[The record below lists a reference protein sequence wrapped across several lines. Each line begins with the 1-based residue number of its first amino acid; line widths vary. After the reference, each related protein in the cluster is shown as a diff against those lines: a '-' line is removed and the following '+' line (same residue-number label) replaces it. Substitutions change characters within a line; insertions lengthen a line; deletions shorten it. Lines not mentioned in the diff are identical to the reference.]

1 MKQHIAIVLTSL
13 SLFSASSALAADEHA
28 HKPAHG
34 GIATEVKEVQYEL
47 VAKADTLRLY
57 VSDHGKPVKLDGA
70 SARVTLLSGTDKQEV
85 ELKPAGD
92 KLEAKNS
99 FKVVAGT
106 KVVAL
111 VTLPGKTAASA
122 RFTIK

>member
-1 MKQHIAIVLTSL
+1 MKHRIAIVLAVL
-13 SLFSASSALAADEHA
+13 SLLGAEVVLAANEHD

-34 GIATEVKEVQYEL
+34 GIVTEVKEVQYEL
-47 VAKADTLRLY
+47 VAKADTLQLY

-70 SARVTLLSGTDKQEV
+70 SARVTLLSGTEKQEV

-92 KLEAKNS
+92 KLEGKGS
-99 FKVVAGT
+99 FKVPAGT
-106 KVVAL
+106 KVLASVS
-111 VTLPGKTAASA
+111 LPGKAAASA